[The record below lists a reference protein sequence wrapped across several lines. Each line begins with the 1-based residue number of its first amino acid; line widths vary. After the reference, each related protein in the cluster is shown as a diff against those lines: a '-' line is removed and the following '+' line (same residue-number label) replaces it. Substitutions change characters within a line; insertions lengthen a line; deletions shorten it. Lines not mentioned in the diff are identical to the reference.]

1 MVAVPA
7 ETPVTAPEEE
17 PTVAIPV
24 EPEDHVPPE
33 VASVKDIVDPTQTLV
48 LPEIAEGVGFTL
60 TETVVELVQPILV
73 DPVTV

>member
-33 VASVKDIVDPTQTLV
+33 VASLSVVFAPTQTV
-48 LPEIAEGVGFTL
+48 AVPDIADGGAFTVTAIVAEQPEP
-60 TETVVELVQPILV
+60 TE
-73 DPVTV
+73 